1 MTSSTPTT
9 ILIVEDHAM
18 VAAGLAELLRL
29 HDDLEVVAVVGTVAD
44 ALAAV
49 ALHHPAVV
57 LMDYRLPDGDGASAT
72 RELRELVPEAAVVM
86 LSAASDAALLD
97 QAVAAGCTGFVAKH
111 ASADELLRA
120 VRAAAAGEPH
130 FSAEVLVRL
139 LQLQRD
145 RVAHPGP
152 ELSER
157 EREVLQLTADG
168 VPIVGIA
175 EQLGLSVHT
184 VRNHIR
190 RALQRLG
197 AHSKLDAVVVAAR
210 LGIITITP
218 EPR

>member
-1 MTSSTPTT
+1 MASNPTIT
-9 ILIVEDHAM
+9 ILLVEDHAM

-44 ALAAV
+44 ARAAV
-49 ALHHPAVV
+49 AAHHPAVV

-72 RELRELVPEAAVVM
+72 RELLELVPPPAVVM

-97 QAVAAGCTGFVAKH
+97 QAVEAGCTGFVAKH
-111 ASADELLRA
+111 ASADELVRA

-130 FSAEVLVRL
+130 FSADVLVRL
-139 LQLQRD
+139 LQLRRD

-152 ELSER
+152 ELSDR

-168 VPIVGIA
+168 VSVAAIA
-175 EQLGLSVHT
+175 TQLDLSVHT

-190 RALQRLG
+190 RALQRLD
-197 AHSKLDAVVVAAR
+197 AHTKLDAVVVAAR
-210 LGIITITP
+210 LGLITIAP

>member
-1 MTSSTPTT
+1 
-9 ILIVEDHAM
+9 
-18 VAAGLAELLRL
+18 
-29 HDDLEVVAVVGTVAD
+29 
-44 ALAAV
+44 
-49 ALHHPAVV
+49 
-57 LMDYRLPDGDGASAT
+57 
-72 RELRELVPEAAVVM
+72 
-86 LSAASDAALLD
+86 
-97 QAVAAGCTGFVAKH
+97 
-111 ASADELLRA
+111 
-120 VRAAAAGEPH
+120 
-130 FSAEVLVRL
+130 VLVRL